1 MDNNLLEYKI
11 KAKLIAEIEELTRRL
26 SALDAAEAE
35 RQQAG
40 KALRESK
47 EKYRIILDES
57 SDPIY
62 VFDPDGTYR
71 YANKAFADGVG
82 KKPEEI
88 IGKKIWDVFPQ
99 DEADKSYAAVK
110 WVFENGMMKVIEVRV
125 PRPDGDRYY
134 IITIKP
140 ILAEQFEVTSVICIS
155 KDITERKQ
163 MEEQLRYLSTHDAL
177 TNLYNRNFF
186 EVELERIQDSR
197 LFPVSIVMVDLDN
210 LKLVNDHHGHATG
223 DELIRK
229 AAQVLKEVFR
239 NEDIIAR
246 YGGDEFI
253 VLLPETDEA
262 AAQVVLSRLRAKVNE
277 QQDPLF
283 SLSIG
288 SSAGEKG
295 RSLSELISIADDQM
309 YQEKISRKIWG
320 PPSSWPYWHGQSGGI
335 SSKKD

>member
-1 MDNNLLEYKI
+1 MGSGEMDKNSVQYKT
-11 KAKLIAEIEELTRRL
+11 KAQLIAEIEELTRRL
-26 SALDAAEAE
+26 LTLDAGEAE
-35 RQQAG
+35 RQQAI

-62 VFDPDGTYR
+62 MFDPDGTYR
-71 YANKAFADGVG
+71 YVNKAFTDGVRR
-82 KKPEEI
+82 KPEEI
-88 IGKKIWDVFPQ
+88 IEKKIWDVFPQ
-99 DEADKSYAAVK
+99 EEADKEYTAVK

-134 IITIKP
+134 ITTIKP
-140 ILAEQFEVTSVICIS
+140 ILAELLEVISVICIS

-163 MEEQLRYLSTHDAL
+163 MEEELRYLSTHDAL

-197 LFPVSIVMVDLDN
+197 LFPVSIVIMDLDN
-210 LKLVNDHHGHATG
+210 LKLVNDRHGHATG

-229 AAQVLKEVFR
+229 TAQLLKEIFR
-239 NEDIIAR
+239 TEDIIAR

-262 AAQVVLSRLRAKVNE
+262 AVQDVLARLRAKVRK
-277 QQDPLF
+277 QQDLLF

-288 SSAGEKG
+288 ASTGEKG

-309 YQEKISRKIWG
+309 YQEKISRKKW
-320 PPSSWPYWHGQSGGI
+320 SDRFSWS
-335 SSKKD
+335 

>member
-1 MDNNLLEYKI
+1 MRLFKMDKSSLQYKN
-11 KAKLIAEIEELTRRL
+11 KAQLIAEITELSKRL
-26 SALDAAEAE
+26 SALDAAEVE
-35 RQQAG
+35 RQQAVR
-40 KALRESK
+40 ALRESE
-47 EKYRIILDES
+47 EKYRILLDES
-57 SDPIY
+57 SDPI
-62 VFDPDGTYR
+62 FMFSPDGTYR
-71 YANKAFADGVG
+71 YVNKAFADGVG
-82 KKPEEI
+82 RKFKEI

-99 DEADKSYAAVK
+99 EEADQRYAAVK

-134 IITIKP
+134 ITTVKP
-140 ILAEQFEVTSVICIS
+140 IMTKQSEVISVICIS

-163 MEEQLRYLSTHDAL
+163 MEEELRYLSSHDVL

-197 LFPVSIVMVDLDN
+197 LFPVSIVMADLDN

-229 AAQVLKEVFR
+229 AAQLLKEIFR
-239 NEDIIAR
+239 TEDIIAR

-253 VLLPETDEA
+253 VLLPQTDESA
-262 AAQVVLSRLRAKVNE
+262 LQVVLARLRAKVEE

-288 SSAGEKG
+288 ASTGEKG
-295 RSLSELISIADDQM
+295 SSLSELISLADNQM
-309 YQEKISRKIWG
+309 YQEKISHKKWG
-320 PPSSWPYWHGQSGGI
+320 NHSWP
-335 SSKKD
+335 

>member
-1 MDNNLLEYKI
+1 MRSGEMDKNSLQHKT
-11 KAKLIAEIEELTRRL
+11 KTQLIAEIVELTRRL
-26 SALDAAEAE
+26 SALDAGEAE
-35 RQQAG
+35 RQQAI

-62 VFDPDGTYR
+62 MFDPDGTYR
-71 YANKAFADGVG
+71 YVNKAFTDGVRR
-82 KKPEEI
+82 KPEEI
-88 IGKKIWDVFPQ
+88 IEKKIWDVFPQ
-99 DEADKSYAAVK
+99 EEADKEYTAVK

-125 PRPDGDRYY
+125 PRPNGDRYY
-134 IITIKP
+134 ITTAKP
-140 ILAEQFEVTSVICIS
+140 ILTEQHEVISVICIS
-155 KDITERKQ
+155 KDITGRKQ
-163 MEEQLRYLSTHDAL
+163 NEEELRYLSTHDAL

-210 LKLVNDHHGHATG
+210 LKLVNDRHGHATG
-223 DELIRK
+223 DEVIRK
-229 AAQVLKEVFR
+229 TAQLLKEIFR
-239 NEDIIAR
+239 TEDIIAR

-262 AAQVVLSRLRAKVNE
+262 AVQDVLARLRAKVRK
-277 QQDPLF
+277 QQDLLF

-288 SSAGEKG
+288 ASTGEKG

-309 YQEKISRKIWG
+309 YQEKISRKKWG
-320 PPSSWPYWHGQSGGI
+320 THFSWP
-335 SSKKD
+335 